1 VNIFTMAWRN
11 LWRNKRRTFVTIA
24 AMALALF
31 VELLYS
37 GLIVGMMSGMQEDV
51 VELELGDLQVHA
63 PAYLE
68 RPSLYEFMP
77 RSDALLA
84 HLDELGYPATPR
96 LLGGGLAASG
106 EFSAGVA
113 LRGIDVAREARV
125 SRIADHVMEGAWVD
139 PADPKGVVI
148 GNRLARILS
157 VGVGG
162 EVVVLT
168 QGADGSIANDLF
180 IVRGVL
186 SSVAAGTD
194 RGAVFLLD
202 AAFRELMVLPRGAH
216 QVVVRR
222 PPQVSE
228 ADAKAAVQAF
238 EGDVR
243 VMTWR
248 EIMPVVGQ
256 MLDSVQA
263 MVSIMYLIVYL
274 AVAILILNAM
284 LMVVFERIREFGVL
298 KAIGAGP
305 LRVFGLILVESLLQA
320 CVALVIGVTMALP
333 GMWFLS
339 TKGIDVGGLGGID
352 MMGVAMR
359 PMWQG
364 IYTVETVQTP
374 IVLLFVIVVLA
385 VLYPALKASWIQPVQ
400 AMRHR

>member
-1 VNIFTMAWRN
+1 MNTFVMAWRN

-51 VELELGDLQVHA
+51 VELELGDIQVQA

-77 RSDALLA
+77 ESDALLA
-84 HLDELGYPATPR
+84 YLDELGYPATPR

-106 EFSAGVA
+106 EFSAGVS

-125 SRIADHVMEGAWVD
+125 SRIADHVMEGAWLD

-157 VGVGG
+157 VEVGG

-180 IVRGVL
+180 MVRGVL

-194 RGAVFLLD
+194 RGAVYLLD
-202 AAFRELMVLPRGAH
+202 SAFRELMVLPEGAH

-222 PPQVSE
+222 PPEVSE

-256 MLDSVQA
+256 MLDSVQG
-263 MVSIMYLIVYL
+263 MVSIMYVIVYL

-305 LRVFGLILVESLLQA
+305 FRVFGLILVESLLQA
-320 CVALVIGVTMALP
+320 CMALVIGATMALP

-339 TKGIDVGGLGGID
+339 TRGIDVGGLGGID
-352 MMGVAMR
+352 MMGVAIR

-374 IVLLFVIVVLA
+374 IILLFFIVVLA

-400 AMRHR
+400 AMRHH

>member
-1 VNIFTMAWRN
+1 MSVFVMAWRN
-11 LWRNKRRTFVTIA
+11 LWRNKRRTCVTIA

-37 GLIVGMMSGMQEDV
+37 GLVVGMLSGMQEDV
-51 VELELGDLQVHA
+51 VELELGDIQVHT

-77 RSDALLA
+77 EADALLA
-84 HLDELGYPATPR
+84 YLDGLGYPATTR

-125 SRIADHVMEGAWVD
+125 SRIADHVTVGAWLD
-139 PADPKGVVI
+139 PSDPMGVVI

-157 VGVGG
+157 VDVDG

-180 IVRGVL
+180 HVRGVL
-186 SSVAAGTD
+186 ASVAAGTD
-194 RGAVFLLD
+194 RAAVYML
-202 AAFRELMVLPRGAH
+202 ASAFRELLVLPEGAH
-216 QVVVRR
+216 EVVVRR
-222 PPQVSE
+222 PPEVSE
-228 ADAKAAVQAF
+228 AAAKAAVQAF
-238 EGDVR
+238 AGDVR

-256 MLDSVQA
+256 MLDSVQG
-263 MVSIMYLIVYL
+263 MISIMYLIVYL

-305 LRVFGLILVESLLQA
+305 LRVFGLILAESLLQG
-320 CVALVIGVTMALP
+320 CMALVIGGAAALP
-333 GMWFLS
+333 AMWFLS
-339 TKGIDVGGLGGID
+339 TKGIDVGSLGGVD
-352 MMGVAMR
+352 MMGVAIR
-359 PMWQG
+359 PVWHG
-364 IYTVETVQTP
+364 IYTIETVQTP
-374 IVLLFVIVVLA
+374 ILLLFGIVVLA
-385 VLYPALKASWIQPVQ
+385 VLYPALKASWVQPVQ

>member
-1 VNIFTMAWRN
+1 MAWRN

-24 AMALALF
+24 AMSLALL

-37 GLIVGMMSGMQEDV
+37 GLIVGMLSGMQEDV
-51 VELELGDLQVHA
+51 VELELGDIQVHT

-68 RPSLYEFMP
+68 RPSLYEYMP
-77 RSDALLA
+77 ESDALLA

-125 SRIADHVMEGAWVD
+125 SRIADHVMEGAWLD
-139 PADPKGVVI
+139 RADPKGVVI
-148 GNRLARILS
+148 GNRLARTLS
-157 VGVGG
+157 VAVGG

-168 QGADGSIANDLF
+168 QGADGSIANELYM
-180 IVRGVL
+180 VRGVL

-194 RGAVFLLD
+194 RAAVYVLD
-202 AAFRELMVLPRGAH
+202 SAFRELMVLPEGAH

-222 PPQVSE
+222 PPEVPE

-248 EIMPVVGQ
+248 EIMPIVGQ

-263 MVSIMYLIVYL
+263 MISILYLIVYL

-305 LRVFGLILVESLLQA
+305 MRVFGLIVVESLLQA
-320 CVALVIGVTMALP
+320 CMALVIGGILALP

-339 TKGIDVGGLGGID
+339 TRGIDVGSLGGVD
-352 MMGVAMR
+352 MMGVAVR

-364 IYTVETVQTP
+364 IYTAETVQTP
-374 IVLLFVIVVLA
+374 IILLFVIVVLA
-385 VLYPALKASWIQPVQ
+385 VLYPALKASWIRPVE
-400 AMRHR
+400 AMRHH

>member
-1 VNIFTMAWRN
+1 MNILVMAWRN

-24 AMALALF
+24 AMSLALF

-37 GLIVGMMSGMQEDV
+37 GLVVGMMSGMQEDV
-51 VELELGDLQVHA
+51 VELELGDLQVHT

-77 RSDALLA
+77 ESDALLA
-84 HLDELGYPATPR
+84 HLDELGYPAAPR
-96 LLGGGLAASG
+96 LLGGGLAAAG

-125 SRIADHVMEGAWVD
+125 SRIADHVMAGTWLD
-139 PADPKGVVI
+139 RADPKGVVI

-162 EVVVLT
+162 EVVVLS
-168 QGADGSIANDLF
+168 QGADGSMANDLF
-180 IVRGVL
+180 AVRGVL

-194 RGAVFLLD
+194 RTALYLLE
-202 AAFRELMVLPRGAH
+202 AAYRELMVLPEGAH

-222 PPQVSE
+222 PPEVAE
-228 ADAKAAVQAF
+228 ADAKAAVQAVA
-238 EGDVR
+238 GDVR

-256 MLDSVQA
+256 MLDSVQG
-263 MVSIMYLIVYL
+263 MISIMYLIVYL

-284 LMVVFERIREFGVL
+284 LMVVFERIREFGLL

-305 LRVFGLILVESLLQA
+305 LRVFGLILIESLLQA
-320 CVALVIGVTMALP
+320 GMALVIGGTLSLP
-333 GMWFLS
+333 GMWYLS
-339 TKGIDVGGLGGID
+339 TKGIDVSSLGGVD

-359 PMWQG
+359 PMWHG
-364 IYTVETVQTP
+364 VYTAETVQMP
-374 IVLLFVIVVLA
+374 IVLLFAIVVVA
-385 VLYPALKASWIQPVQ
+385 VLYPALRASWIRPVR
-400 AMRHR
+400 AMQHR

>member
-1 VNIFTMAWRN
+1 MNVFVMAWRN
-11 LWRNKRRTFVTIA
+11 LWRNKRRTAVTIA
-24 AMALALF
+24 AMSLALF

-37 GLIVGMMSGMQEDV
+37 GLIVGMMSGMQDDV
-51 VELELGDLQVHA
+51 VELELGDIQVHT

-77 RSDALLA
+77 ESDALLA

-106 EFSAGVA
+106 EFSAGAA
-113 LRGIDVAREARV
+113 LRGVDVDREGRV
-125 SRIADHVMEGAWVD
+125 SRIADHVMEGAWLD
-139 PADPKGVVI
+139 RGDPKGVVI

-157 VGVGG
+157 VSVGG

-168 QGADGSIANDLF
+168 QGADGSMANDLF
-180 IVRGVL
+180 EVRGVL
-186 SSVAAGTD
+186 ASVAAGTD
-194 RGAVFLLD
+194 RAAVYLLE
-202 AAFRELMVLPRGAH
+202 AAFRELMVLPEGAH

-222 PPQVSE
+222 PPAVTE

-238 EGDVR
+238 EGEVR

-248 EIMPVVGQ
+248 EIMPIVGQ
-256 MLDSVQA
+256 MLDSVQG
-263 MVSIMYLIVYL
+263 MISIMYLIVYL

-320 CVALVIGVTMALP
+320 GMALVIGGALALP
-333 GMWFLS
+333 GMWYLS
-339 TKGIDVGGLGGID
+339 TRGIDVGDLGGVD
-352 MMGVAMR
+352 MMGVAVR
-359 PMWQG
+359 PVWQG
-364 IYTVETVQTP
+364 VYSIETVQTP
-374 IVLLFVIVVLA
+374 IVLLFVIVVVA
-385 VLYPALKASWIQPVQ
+385 VLYPALRASWIQPVQ